1 MEKELVG
8 GSSYMTNTN
17 YSLLNPSKIIAGKG
31 SINQIVDVV
40 SAYQAKQVV
49 IITDEGVYKTGLI
62 EKPQLL
68 LEAAGV
74 AVHIIS
80 DTPPEPPMEKINDIF
95 EVAKSLQ
102 VEMVIGIG
110 GGSAM
115 DTAKLIA
122 VMLNNDVTLH
132 QVTRG
137 EKKFSQR
144 GLPTLMIPTTAGT
157 GSEATQNSIVLDTER
172 ELKVGIVDEK
182 LVSSSVILDPEMTVK
197 LPKHITANTGI
208 DALCHAIEC
217 YISKKSNP
225 LCEMLALKAIN
236 LIVSSIREA
245 YNNGSNLEAREK
257 MLLGAYLGGACIAT
271 SSTVAVH
278 ALSYPL
284 GGKYHIPH
292 GLSNAILLPDVM
304 KFNLD
309 ACEKKF
315 SEIANAMALDIQ
327 GLSQRQAAERMIEE
341 LYALIKDLNI
351 HCDLRE
357 KGINESVLDELV
369 DSAFSVRRLLD
380 NNPKE
385 MTKEDIRKI
394 YQKFL

>member
-1 MEKELVG
+1 
-8 GSSYMTNTN
+8 MTNTI
-17 YSLLNPSKIIAGKG
+17 YSLLNPSKIVAGKG
-31 SINQIVDVV
+31 SINQIAEVV
-40 SAYQAKQVV
+40 SAYQAKKVI
-49 IITDEGVYKTGLI
+49 IITDEGVFKTGLI
-62 EKPQLL
+62 EKPKAV
-68 LEAAGV
+68 LEDAGV
-74 AVHIIS
+74 VVQIIA
-80 DTPPEPPMEKINDIF
+80 DTPPEPPMEKINAIFDI
-95 EVAKSLQ
+95 AKSLQ
-102 VEMVIGIG
+102 AEMVIGIG

-122 VMLNNDVTLH
+122 VMLNNEVSLFE
-132 QVTRG
+132 VVRG
-137 EKKFSQR
+137 GQKFTKR
-144 GLPTLMIPTTAGT
+144 GLPTLMVPTTAGT

-182 LVSSSVILDPEMTVK
+182 LVSSSVILDPEMTEK

-217 YISKKSNP
+217 YISKKSNV

-245 YNNGSNLEAREK
+245 YHNGSNLEAREK

-315 SEIANAMALDIQ
+315 SEIAVAMGLDTQ
-327 GLSQRQAAERMIEE
+327 GLSQRQAAEKMIEE
-341 LYALIKDLNI
+341 LYSLIRDLNI

-385 MTKEDIRKI
+385 MTKEDIREI
-394 YQKFL
+394 YKKFL

>member
-1 MEKELVG
+1 MEQKLVG
-8 GSSYMTNTN
+8 GSIMDDAI
-17 YSLLNPSKIIAGKG
+17 YSLLNPNKIIAGKDA
-31 SINQIVDVV
+31 IQQIAEVV
-40 SAYQAKQVV
+40 AAYNAKNVV
-49 IITDEGVYKTGLI
+49 IITDAGVYKTGLI
-62 EKPQLL
+62 EKPQSI
-68 LEAAGV
+68 LEAAGIKV
-74 AVHIIS
+74 NIIS
-80 DTPPEPPMEKINDIF
+80 DTPPEPPIEKINAIF
-95 EVAKSLQ
+95 ETAKSFNT
-102 VEMVIGIG
+102 EMVIGIG

-115 DTAKLIA
+115 DTAKLVA
-122 VMLNNDVTLH
+122 VMLNNDATLAEVTS
-132 QVTRG
+132 G
-137 EKKFSQR
+137 AKKFIKR

-157 GSEATQNSIVLDTER
+157 GSEATQNSIVLDTEK
-172 ELKVGIVDEK
+172 ELKIGIVDEK
-182 LVSSSVILDPEMTVK
+182 LVSSTVILDPKMTEK

-217 YISKKSNP
+217 FISKKSNVFSD
-225 LCEMLALKAIN
+225 MLALKAIN

-245 YNNGSNLEAREK
+245 YNNGSNLDAREK

-292 GLSNAILLPDVM
+292 GLSNAILLADVM

-309 ACEKKF
+309 ACEEKF
-315 SEIANAMALDIQ
+315 SQIAKAMGLNID
-327 GLSQRQAAERMIEE
+327 GLSQKQAAEKMIEE
-341 LYALIKDLNI
+341 LYSLIKDLNI

-369 DSAFSVRRLLD
+369 DAAFSVKRLLN

-394 YQKFL
+394 YEKFL